1 MEVGNDML
9 CRRRGW
15 HTNVEVVVTV
25 GIVNIVGVVVHEQ
38 VIGILV
44 VRVHTCLSWG
54 GR

>member
-1 MEVGNDML
+1 
-9 CRRRGW
+9 
-15 HTNVEVVVTV
+15 
-25 GIVNIVGVVVHEQ
+25 VGVVVHEQ